1 MVSRSHSSTP
11 VPIDADHPIH
21 FLNIGNQDQIA
32 SLSKQTPIILL
43 NQQEENG
50 FQTPELVALRN
61 SNKYVFVIN
70 WLYNYR
76 GYLKLQSELF
86 DIDLF
91 ELELLGFFNAFDL
104 SSLFINKLKLA
115 LITSVQNSK
124 LVELE
129 DFEFV
134 FRAHFGDDSPLGIQT
149 DNEQDSVKFDLL
161 NITEKFDILYILI
174 NYISKYSKF
183 RDWTE
188 KQGLT
193 TRIDPIFKSSSTEY
207 FSLFDDNRLYKRTI
221 TYYPL
226 TIPKKRKLSP
236 ESPQDYFDAKV
247 FDVKDVKFELVY
259 KNIYE
264 FNEYLSKIKKSSAHK
279 LLYTKLAGKS
289 STIIDTIFDNEVK
302 KRRYLINKRKEIQM
316 VNLLAVRKRS
326 SRLEAKERQRQE
338 ELERQREEESKQAA
352 ERRFERRMKLKNT
365 ENMDTGKLSRDQ
377 RMQLRQLNYEPT
389 PEPDKA

>member
-193 TRIDPIFKSSSTEY
+193 TRIDPIFKSSSAEY

-236 ESPQDYFDAKV
+236 ESPQDYFDAEV

-338 ELERQREEESKQAA
+338 ELERQREEESKYAA

-389 PEPDKA
+389 PEPDKT

>member
-188 KQGLT
+188 KQELT

-236 ESPQDYFDAKV
+236 ESPQDYFDAEV

-338 ELERQREEESKQAA
+338 ELERQREEESKYAA

-389 PEPDKA
+389 PEPDKT

>member
-193 TRIDPIFKSSSTEY
+193 TRIDPIFKSSSAEY

-236 ESPQDYFDAKV
+236 ESPQDYFDSEV